1 MKKYSA
7 QNPLLLTP
15 GPVMV
20 CDKVL
25 KDLSKPVIPHRSQEF
40 SAILESV
47 YSNLKYVFQTQNNV
61 FMFPS
66 SGTGAMCAALENL
79 INPNDKVL
87 SLVCGVFGNR
97 WVEIAQNRKADVHK
111 IEVPYGKTITAEMTE
126 DFLSKN
132 KDTKIVTLTHCETST
147 GALNNVKE
155 ICSVIK
161 KYNAIS
167 VVDGVSSIGS
177 CECMQDDWGI
187 DVLVSASQK
196 GLGCPPGLGF
206 LSANGKA
213 WELYKKCQNRSY
225 YFNWGYY
232 QNAVENN
239 SVPCTPAI
247 SLIRALDTA
256 LNIIKKEGIENLTAR
271 RKKYSQTLY
280 HSLND
285 LGLEP
290 LTLEPDTSPAVV
302 AVKNEK
308 SEEIREVMKKDFHI
322 ILAGGQ
328 AKLAGKIFRIGTLG
342 DIKEDDIDYT
352 LNSLEKTLQK
362 I

>member
-1 MKKYSA
+1 MKKYSE

-15 GPVMV
+15 GPVMI
-20 CDKVL
+20 CNRVL
-25 KDLSKPVIPHRSQEF
+25 EVLSNPVIPHRSQEF
-40 SAILESV
+40 SEILEKV
-47 YSNLKYVFQTQNNV
+47 YSNLKYVFQTKNNV

-66 SGTGAMCAALENL
+66 SGTGAMCGVLENL

-87 SLVCGVFGNR
+87 SLVCGVFGKR
-97 WVEIAQNRKADVHK
+97 WVEIAKNHNADVHT
-111 IEVPYGKTITAEMTE
+111 IEVPYSKTIIPDTVE

-147 GALNNVKE
+147 GALNDVKS

-161 KYNAIS
+161 NYGAIS
-167 VVDGVSSIGS
+167 VVDGVSSVGS
-177 CECMQDDWGI
+177 CECRQDDWGI

-206 LSANGKA
+206 LSANNKA
-213 WELYKKCQNRSY
+213 RELYKKCQNHSY
-225 YFNWGYY
+225 YFNWDYY

-247 SLIRALDTA
+247 SLIFGLDTA
-256 LNIIKKEGIENLTAR
+256 LKIIKEEGIENLIAR
-271 RKKYSQTLY
+271 RKKYSQKLY
-280 HSLND
+280 CGLKN

-290 LTLEPDTSPAVV
+290 LTSGSETSPAVV
-302 AVKNEK
+302 AVKSEK
-308 SEEIREVMKKDFHI
+308 SEDIREIMKKDFNI

-328 AKLAGKIFRIGTLG
+328 AELAGKIFRIGTLG
-342 DIKEDDIDYT
+342 DITEADIDYT
-352 LNSLEKTLQK
+352 IGSLCHTLK
-362 I
+362 KL